1 MNELIKSKQN
11 EKTNRHHF
19 QPANEHFIEE
29 PWVTEEA
36 TERVERLQSNSALN
50 YNDKKKHNNQALF
63 VSKFYQRLKSK

>member
-11 EKTNRHHF
+11 EKTNRHQF

-29 PWVTEEA
+29 PWITEEA